1 MVILSGEPRRT
12 VVVFRCFNWTPD
24 VVYCPGEDAYLSILN
39 HGNDDIEYYE
49 YDNDDD
55 KNNADD
61 DDDDKNNADDD
72 GKERLVLTKYEEK
85 LFGEDILRTLVL
97 SLGRNSALRRT
108 IHSGYT
114 DMTNGIL
121 LIISFTSCI
130 NVT

>member
-49 YDNDDD
+49 YDN
-55 KNNADD
+55 
-61 DDDDKNNADDD
+61 DDDKNNADDD

>member
-24 VVYCPGEDAYLSILN
+24 VVYCPGENAYLSILN

-49 YDNDDD
+49 YDN
-55 KNNADD
+55 
-61 DDDDKNNADDD
+61 DDDKNNADDD

-121 LIISFTSCI
+121 LIISFASCI

>member
-49 YDNDDD
+49 YDN
-55 KNNADD
+55 
-61 DDDDKNNADDD
+61 DDDKNNADDD

-121 LIISFTSCI
+121 LIISFASCI

>member
-61 DDDDKNNADDD
+61 D

-114 DMTNGIL
+114 DMTNGIF
-121 LIISFTSCI
+121 LIISF
-130 NVT
+130 VHG